1 MAKTKQHDQEVILA
15 LEYIKKHPCGYIF
28 NLGKYVDSK
37 IIHEFRIVGILK
49 CGQSENGPIYRFT
62 TFGRNYAAIILQKKH
77 QR

>member
-37 IIHEFRIVGILK
+37 IMIEFETVGILK
-49 CGQSENGPIYRFT
+49 RGQSENGPTYKFT
-62 TFGRNYAAIILQKKH
+62 TFGRNYAAVVCGKS
-77 QR
+77 R